1 LIDKF
6 TRDSRRET
14 LFKLANFPRAGVD
27 ELLLRR
33 GINADAI
40 DDVKAAIGMVGS
52 PISLADALNYSFERH
67 GAPPAYGVGR
77 FGNGKWPVFYSALEK
92 ETCEEE
98 VRHHLGS
105 AIKVVPYTRY
115 FQFMACDFDDEV
127 LDLRG
132 KEKEHPDL
140 VSPTDSGYPFCQV
153 LAQSAAASSVDGL
166 LTPSARNRPDGV
178 CSPIFTRSALTNPRF
193 IDSPR
198 VAV

>member
-6 TRDSRRET
+6 TRDSRRGT

-33 GINADAI
+33 GINPDAI

-98 VRHHLGS
+98 VRHHLGPLS
-105 AIKVVPYTRY
+105 KSCHTLDISNSWRAILTMKFSICAVKR
-115 FQFMACDFDDEV
+115 
-127 LDLRG
+127 
-132 KEKEHPDL
+132 KNI
-140 VSPTDSGYPFCQV
+140 PTW
-153 LAQSAAASSVDGL
+153 
-166 LTPSARNRPDGV
+166 
-178 CSPIFTRSALTNPRF
+178 
-193 IDSPR
+193 
-198 VAV
+198 